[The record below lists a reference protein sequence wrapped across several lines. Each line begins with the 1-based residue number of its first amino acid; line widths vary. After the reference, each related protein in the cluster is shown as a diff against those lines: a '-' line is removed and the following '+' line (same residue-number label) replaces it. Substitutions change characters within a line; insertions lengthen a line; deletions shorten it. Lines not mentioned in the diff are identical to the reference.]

1 MAFTFRTKQ
10 LMLTTAL
17 AAAAG
22 FALASPA
29 TAQDAAKGQAVYTA
43 QKCQICHQ
51 VAGKGNK
58 SNPLDGVGG
67 KLSAEDIKQWITHP
81 TDAAAKAKSTKK
93 PPMPNKYGSLPAA
106 DLDALV
112 AYMQSLK

>member
-1 MAFTFRTKQ
+1 MRTLFTIVFT
-10 LMLTTAL
+10 LGIAT
-17 AAAAG
+17 AAAA
-22 FALASPA
+22 
-29 TAQDAAKGQAVYTA
+29 QDAKKGQEVYTA
-43 QKCQICHQ
+43 QKCQLCHS

-58 SNPLDGVGG
+58 ANALDGVGA
-67 KLSAEDIKQWITHP
+67 KLSAADIKEWITHP
-81 TDAAAKAKSTKK
+81 VEAAAKAKSTKK